1 MYFVSPSDV
10 ERYHLRLLL
19 LYTPG
24 ECSCDDLKT
33 VDGQV
38 CQTFME
44 AAKRRGLLCDD
55 TEYERCMSEAV
66 IFRMPQQLRTLF
78 CVILLYCNPTRPVD
92 LWNSFKAHMAED
104 FMQPVDSETAEA
116 MEFYAIDAK
125 LKEQGRS
132 CSDFDIPSPTSV
144 PYSFESKIINKEEEL
159 RMGQEMYAMLNQ
171 DQRSI
176 ADTILASHRT
186 QSTTTADSCFFIDGP
201 GATGKTY
208 LYNTLYHLFIGQGI
222 YVMTVAW
229 TGIAASLLP
238 EGRTVHSRFKLP
250 VPILETSTSSI
261 RPNSQEAEE
270 IRKTQVF
277 IWDEAPM
284 APCYALN
291 AVDILL
297 RDIMNIDA
305 PLGGKIMTLGAD
317 FRQVL
322 PIIRFANR
330 SELIAASLKGS
341 NLWPYFKVIHLHQDM
356 RTGPGEEAFSKS
368 LIKLGNDELT
378 SNEDDEIELPSS
390 CMLNGNLVDEIFGQ
404 HISIEDVPTLCNR
417 AILCPKNAHSLL
429 VNEEVLQRL
438 PETEKTYTSVDEVE
452 CEDGDDITNY
462 PTEFLNSLTPSGM
475 PPHKLKLKISAIV
488 MLLRN
493 LDVHQGLCNGI

>member
-1 MYFVSPSDV
+1 
-10 ERYHLRLLL
+10 
-19 LYTPG
+19 
-24 ECSCDDLKT
+24 
-33 VDGQV
+33 
-38 CQTFME
+38 
-44 AAKRRGLLCDD
+44 
-55 TEYERCMSEAV
+55 
-66 IFRMPQQLRTLF
+66 
-78 CVILLYCNPTRPVD
+78 
-92 LWNSFKAHMAED
+92 
-104 FMQPVDSETAEA
+104 
-116 MEFYAIDAK
+116 
-125 LKEQGRS
+125 
-132 CSDFDIPSPTSV
+132 
-144 PYSFESKIINKEEEL
+144 
-159 RMGQEMYAMLNQ
+159 
-171 DQRSI
+171 
-176 ADTILASHRT
+176 
-186 QSTTTADSCFFIDGP
+186 
-201 GATGKTY
+201 
-208 LYNTLYHLFIGQGI
+208 
-222 YVMTVAW
+222 MTVAW

-238 EGRTVHSRFKLP
+238 EGRTVHSRFKLS

-261 RPNSQEAEE
+261 RSNSQEAEE

-356 RTGPGEEAFSKS
+356 RTGPGEEEFSKS